1 LKSLKFSKI
10 LFFEPESYAPEK
22 NPIYAG
28 CLLKIGEY
36 FSETQKKSNGV
47 VPFIQ
52 NEESKNSI
60 EKSNFELENHDGT
73 SRILNNA
80 AGMNIV

>member
-1 LKSLKFSKI
+1 LKFSKI

-28 CLLKIGEY
+28 CLLRIGEY
-36 FSETQKKSNGV
+36 FKETSKRSSRF

-52 NEESKNSI
+52 NENSKDNI
-60 EKSNFELENHDGT
+60 GNGNFELEDHDGT
-73 SRILNNA
+73 NRVLINPT
-80 AGMNIV
+80 GMNIV